1 MTTDDTPSSDTPTP
15 QDRPLGFW
23 LRTVDALLS
32 QEIDAALASAG
43 ADRRTWMT
51 LNALAG
57 EVDAPGFRERL
68 ARKPKALR
76 HLTDRGWIERD
87 GDDWRLTEEGRRL
100 RDSLAESVAAVRR
113 KVAGAVSPDDYR
125 TTLASLEAIA
135 RGLGWDENDP
145 RPWRGW
151 SRHPRHRFGLR
162 PFAGDGE
169 EHGFGGNPHHGFPG
183 AGPRPDGIRPRP
195 WPGHR
200 GRPGDPRQHPA
211 SEI

>member
-1 MTTDDTPSSDTPTP
+1 MTDDNTPPTP
-15 QDRPLGFW
+15 PADRPLGFW
-23 LRTVDALLS
+23 LRAVDALLT
-32 QEIDAALASAG
+32 QEIDAALAAAG
-43 ADRRTWMT
+43 ADRRMWMT
-51 LNALAG
+51 LNVLAG

-76 HLTDRGWIERD
+76 HLSDRGWVDRD
-87 GDDWRLTEEGRRL
+87 GDDWRLTNEGRRM
-100 RDSLAESVAAVRR
+100 RDTLAEAVAAVRTR
-113 KVAGAVSPDDYR
+113 VAGAVSPEDFR
-125 TTLASLEAIA
+125 TTMASLEAIA
-135 RGLGWDENDP
+135 RELGWNETDP

-162 PFAGDGE
+162 PFAPEGE
-169 EHGFGGNPHHGFPG
+169 EGFGGNPHHGFPG